1 MDDRFEKKLKSFLP
15 YIIIIGVVYLL
26 VPALLFINSDAIA
39 YLILIGILPLTA
51 LLCCAHYSLHHGN
64 DFMLSFVAPVF
75 FLPAM
80 FLYPIARASLVKALI
95 YLVAYFLCGYLG
107 LTVGDILANR
117 SKSGDKRSAEKRP
130 AERRPAERRP
140 AERRPAERRPA
151 ERRPAERRPSEQRT
165 VERFDDEEPVERRPA
180 PQRVRRSAM
189 QEDHGA
195 QRFEAVD
202 PYDVSE
208 LDTAT
213 TDDDIDAILR
223 EIHQR
228 HGN

>member
-1 MDDRFEKKLKSFLP
+1 MDDKFEKKLKSFLP

-39 YLILIGILPLTA
+39 YLILIGVLPLTA
-51 LLCCAHYSLHHGN
+51 LLCCAHYSMTKEN
-64 DFMLSFVAPVF
+64 DFLLSFVAPIF

-80 FLYPIARASLVKALI
+80 FLYPIARASLLKALI

-117 SKSGDKRSAEKRP
+117 SKSGDRRSSDRRP
-130 AERRPAERRP
+130 AERRPAQRRPAERRP
-140 AERRPAERRPA
+140 AERRPAER
-151 ERRPAERRPSEQRT
+151 RT

-189 QEDHGA
+189 QEDRDA
-195 QRFEAVD
+195 QRFEAID

-208 LDTAT
+208 LDTST
-213 TDDDIDAILR
+213 TDDDIDAILN

>member
-1 MDDRFEKKLKSFLP
+1 MDDKFEKKLKSFLP

-39 YLILIGILPLTA
+39 YLILIGVLPLTA
-51 LLCCAHYSLHHGN
+51 LLCCAHYSMKKEN
-64 DFMLSFVAPVF
+64 DFLLSFVAPIF

-80 FLYPIARASLVKALI
+80 FLYPIARASLLKALI

-117 SKSGDKRSAEKRP
+117 SKSGRERSADRRP
-130 AERRPAERRP
+130 ADRRPAERRP

-151 ERRPAERRPSEQRT
+151 SERKT

-189 QEDHGA
+189 QEDPAA
-195 QRFEAVD
+195 QRFEAID
-202 PYDVSE
+202 PYGDSE

-213 TDDDIDAILR
+213 TDDDIDAILD

-228 HGN
+228 HTY